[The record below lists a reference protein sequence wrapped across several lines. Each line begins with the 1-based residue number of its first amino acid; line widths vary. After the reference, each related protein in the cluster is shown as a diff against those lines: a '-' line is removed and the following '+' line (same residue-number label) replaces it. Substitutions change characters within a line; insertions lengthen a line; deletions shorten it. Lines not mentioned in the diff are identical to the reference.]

1 MFEAIAANKRK
12 SAFLVVFMAA
22 LLVLL
27 GYGLGE
33 YLAPGAGPVGVIGAV
48 ILWGILTLV
57 AWRQGDRI
65 FLGMS
70 GARKV
75 GPDDLP
81 VLYNV
86 VEEMSIAAGLARVPD
101 VYVIDD
107 ATPNA
112 FATGRSPDTAAV
124 AVTAGLLK
132 ILDRDELQGVIAHE
146 IGHVRNR
153 DILLMLFAGVLMG
166 AIVLLADVGLR
177 SWIFGGGRSRRS
189 SGDGGGQGQ
198 ALVMI
203 IALVLMIVAPLIAQ
217 LIYFAISRKR
227 EYMADASAAAFT
239 RYPDGLA
246 RALEKISG
254 APAGKLRGVSR
265 ATAPMYIVNPMA
277 AASEKRDAASLT
289 ATHPP
294 IAERVRIL
302 RAMGGASF
310 QDYERTFAEIT
321 GKGGVLPRS
330 ALAEDPHA
338 GAGLRVQGEGWR
350 REGVAG
356 KGAAPAAGTPAAA
369 AAAPAAAGSAPEA
382 AGLGAAGLAAAGSAA
397 RADQP
402 ESRRRARE
410 VDDFFYDQEGWR
422 RLGCSCGAVLK
433 LPPQLTAARVKCP
446 RCGTIHQLEPA
457 S

>member
-1 MFEAIAANKRK
+1 
-12 SAFLVVFMAA
+12 
-22 LLVLL
+22 
-27 GYGLGE
+27 
-33 YLAPGAGPVGVIGAV
+33 VGVVGAV
-48 ILWGILTLV
+48 VLWGLLTLV

-86 VEEMSIAAGLARVPD
+86 VEEMSIASGLSRVPD

-107 ATPNA
+107 PTPNA

-166 AIVLLADVGLR
+166 AIVLLADLGLR

-189 SGDGGGQGQ
+189 GDGGGQGQ

-203 IALVLMIVAPLIAQ
+203 VALILMILAPVIAR
-217 LIYFAISRKR
+217 LVYLAISRKR
-227 EYMADASAAAFT
+227 EYMADASAAVFT
-239 RYPDGLA
+239 RYPEGLA
-246 RALEKISG
+246 RALEKIAG

-302 RAMGGASF
+302 RAMSGASF
-310 QDYERTFAEIT
+310 ADYEQTYAEVT
-321 GKGGVLPRS
+321 GKHGAVPRS
-330 ALAEDPHA
+330 ALGDDPHA
-338 GAGLRVQGEGWR
+338 GAGLRVQGERWR
-350 REGVAG
+350 QKTAAREHGTGTAG
-356 KGAAPAAGTPAAA
+356 AGAAA
-369 AAAPAAAGSAPEA
+369 AGAP
-382 AGLGAAGLAAAGSAA
+382 AAGSAA
-397 RADQP
+397 AAATGEAGGTEGAATARAVARPDQP
-402 ESRRRARE
+402 ESRRRARA
-410 VDDFFYDQEGWR
+410 VDDFLDDQAGWR
-422 RLGCSCGAVLK
+422 RLACRCGALLK
-433 LPPQLTAARVKCP
+433 LPPQLAGAEVKCP
-446 RCGTIHQLEPA
+446 RCGARHDVGA
-457 S
+457 